1 MNLIYG
7 TYINWSIFF
16 AITCLFFL
24 FYLFYRAWWIKINEF
39 LYSFGI
45 KKIKFCLENK
55 IKVHPFFVKGIE
67 SICKSF
73 KTRNLKIIYQ
83 YIISILLLNIIL
95 SLLIWLSWVPDSRNL
110 QSVNIKNFYLYIFN
124 IIFLILLAIAIA
136 EIVFWIIY
144 VIIKILHIKKLQNLS
159 KKLKIDVQSPL
170 FDLTISRK
178 EILNLNIKGSLK
190 NFQNYKL
197 SVNSNKQQFFI
208 SNLSTNKLVKNYNES
223 ILWNRD
229 VLKEYLNDNKEDA
242 RYIHYL
248 LIVYSNRTDA
258 EFYDVKNED
267 NIQFFMELEKYY

>member
-1 MNLIYG
+1 M
-7 TYINWSIFF
+7 
-16 AITCLFFL
+16 
-24 FYLFYRAWWIKINEF
+24 
-39 LYSFGI
+39 
-45 KKIKFCLENK
+45 
-55 IKVHPFFVKGIE
+55 
-67 SICKSF
+67 
-73 KTRNLKIIYQ
+73 
-83 YIISILLLNIIL
+83 
-95 SLLIWLSWVPDSRNL
+95 
-110 QSVNIKNFYLYIFN
+110 
-124 IIFLILLAIAIA
+124 ILLAIAIA